1 MALVRSVV
9 LDSGMQRELK
19 KGKYRHF
26 KGNEYRVIDVARC
39 SETDA
44 PYVIYKPLYKES
56 EGLWIRPV
64 DMFLET
70 IERDGKIFERFEYL
84 GE

>member
-1 MALVRSVV
+1 
-9 LDSGMQRELK
+9 MQRELK

-26 KGNEYRVIDVARC
+26 KGNEYQVIDVARC

-44 PYVIYKPLYKES
+44 ALVIYKPLNDEAG
-56 EGLWIRPV
+56 GLWVRPLE
-64 DMFLET
+64 MFLET

-84 GE
+84 GA

>member
-1 MALVRSVV
+1 
-9 LDSGMQRELK
+9 MQTLIK

-26 KGNEYRVIDVARC
+26 KGNEYEVTDVARC
-39 SETDA
+39 SETET
-44 PYVIYKPLYKES
+44 PFVIYKPLLGDG
-56 EGLWIRPV
+56 GLWIRPL

-70 IERDGKIFERFEYL
+70 IERDGKTFPRFSYI

>member
-1 MALVRSVV
+1 MK
-9 LDSGMQRELK
+9 RELK

-26 KGNEYRVIDVARC
+26 KGNEYEVVNVARC

-44 PYVIYKPLYKES
+44 PFVIYRPLYDP
-56 EGLWIRPV
+56 EGELWIRPL

-70 IERDGKIFERFEYL
+70 IERDGKVIERFEYL
-84 GE
+84 GA